1 MFIADQI
8 TLGCG
13 FPATR
18 ARLDRLAGGG
28 LLLQAAN
35 DAYSAGLAGLLHAGP
50 VRCLPGRGLAALR
63 LGEVAIQD
71 GSARLPVRWET
82 TGPAGRFPVL
92 DGDLTLTPARHGATV
107 LALTGAYRLP
117 PGVAAQASPQAL
129 RRCAAATIGGF
140 LARLACAIAHPAGQA
155 DPDSHAR
162 DSATGR
168 GGQRRTPTAR
178 AAPLRLAFTATT
190 TTDHSVAGQA
200 AEPTA
205 S

>member
-1 MFIADQI
+1 VFIADQI
-8 TLGCG
+8 TLGSS
-13 FPATR
+13 FPAAR
-18 ARLDRLAGGG
+18 ARLERLAGGG

-35 DAYSAGLAGLLHAGP
+35 DAYSEGLAGLLRAGP
-50 VRCLPGRGLAALR
+50 VRCLPGRGLAGQR
-63 LGEVAIQD
+63 RGELTI
-71 GSARLPVRWET
+71 GGGCARLPLRWQT
-82 TGPAGRFPVL
+82 TGPAGPFPVL
-92 DGDLTLTPARHGATV
+92 DGDLTLMPGAHDATV

-117 PGVAAQASPQAL
+117 PGLVAQARPQAL

-155 DPDSHAR
+155 EPDNPAR
-162 DSATGR
+162 SSAIGC

-178 AAPLRLAFTATT
+178 AVPLRLAFTATN
-190 TTDHSVAGQA
+190 TTDRSMAGQA